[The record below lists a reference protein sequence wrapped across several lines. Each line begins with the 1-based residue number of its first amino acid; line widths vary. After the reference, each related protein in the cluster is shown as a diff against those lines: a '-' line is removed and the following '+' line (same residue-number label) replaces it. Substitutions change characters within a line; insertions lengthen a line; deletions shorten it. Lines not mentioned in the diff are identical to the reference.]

1 VHSRFKLGLKSHD
14 PKRVSAVKRFSA
26 DMLPVDSLISST
38 PWDWAFGRVWDGD
51 VLKNDE
57 LGICFPAA
65 VIKWLR
71 LMARACGRMDLV
83 FTEQDALELYTALG
97 YRGTPE
103 TDTGVVMLDGMHYMQ
118 RVGVRGFKFDCFF
131 RVGFGYPEHLAT
143 AVYVAPLIVGAT
155 LPVACQST
163 STWDAY
169 VAADKREW
177 GGHAYLRVSNSP
189 GGGSGNSWGQ
199 VVYDTPKFQQAC
211 WTEAYLPICRELMP
225 GRDVERLITLAG
237 QL

>member
-26 DMLPVDSLISST
+26 DMLPVDPLISGT

-51 VLKNDE
+51 ALDNDVLGNC
-57 LGICFPAA
+57 GPAA
-65 VIKWLR
+65 VVHWLR
-71 LMARACGRMDLV
+71 LMARNCGHSESE
-83 FTEQDALELYTALG
+83 FTVQAVLDLYTAMG
-97 YRGTPE
+97 YDGTPE
-103 TDTGVVMLDGMHYMQ
+103 SDNGVVLLDLMEYMQ

-131 RVGFGYPEHLAT
+131 RVGFGDPEHLAT

-163 STWDAY
+163 STWDAAA
-169 VAADKREW
+169 AADKREW
-177 GGHAYLRVSNSP
+177 GGHAYLRVSDSP
-189 GGGSGNSWGQ
+189 GGGNGNSWGQ
-199 VVYDTPKFQQAC
+199 VVYDTPEFQQAC

-225 GRDVERLITLAG
+225 GRDVERLITMAG